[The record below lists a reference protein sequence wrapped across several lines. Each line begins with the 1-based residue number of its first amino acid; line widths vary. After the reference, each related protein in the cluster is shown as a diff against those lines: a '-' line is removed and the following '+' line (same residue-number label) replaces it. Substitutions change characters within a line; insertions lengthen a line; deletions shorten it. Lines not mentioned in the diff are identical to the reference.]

1 MVKLVVQRFFRGI
14 PRRQHDV
21 GVRPVHKLDAVRPA
35 HTAGFGAADDLPHQT
50 DLQRGKMG
58 NCSFQHP
65 LREIGKALVQPVQL
79 PFENRHQIFRFK
91 IVVPWLHQ
99 IGVLPQ

>member
-1 MVKLVVQRFFRGI
+1 
-14 PRRQHDV
+14 
-21 GVRPVHKLDAVRPA
+21 
-35 HTAGFGAADDLPHQT
+35 
-50 DLQRGKMG
+50 MG
-58 NCSFQHP
+58 DCGFQHP